1 MEIIKTLLKP
11 KRPIIT
17 RKESLISFDDIPLPP
32 SPKHIPEPELSIN
45 TQ

>member
-17 RKESLISFDDIPLPP
+17 RKESLINFDEVPKEP
-32 SPKHIPEPELSIN
+32 SIPESSDKI
-45 TQ
+45 